1 MAANKDSIIT
11 LKDFSNSVESGLSDF
26 KQVAVTIGLV
36 FLANMAA
43 NLELGSW
50 LGLGL
55 ADLLPPL
62 DFFVEVRVMQVFNLF
77 GLQDVVQG
85 HPVVRVLRLER
96 KNGTA

>member
-1 MAANKDSIIT
+1 
-11 LKDFSNSVESGLSDF
+11 
-26 KQVAVTIGLV
+26 
-36 FLANMAA
+36 MAA

-62 DFFVEVRVMQVFNLF
+62 DFLVEVRVMQVFNLF

-96 KNGTA
+96 KNATA